1 MDRKTLLAD
10 VGDKLR
16 KARKPLKYSE
26 NEMAD
31 RLDAYRT
38 SYYRYERGE
47 TSPQLRVLYALAK
60 AFDISLDW
68 LIADKGPMYYKEKQV
83 KEKPE
88 SATDAS
94 QTTHEDIKELIE
106 HMEQIPLLRYEVLVM
121 FHKFKEDRKE
131 IVETAMKNK
140 MEK

>member
-1 MDRKTLLAD
+1 MDRKTLLKD

-16 KARKPLKYSE
+16 KARKPLKYSQ

-38 SYYRYERGE
+38 SYHRYERGE
-47 TSPQLRVLYALAK
+47 TSPQLTALYELAK
-60 AFDISLDW
+60 TFDISLDW
-68 LIADKGPMYYKEKQV
+68 LIADKGPMYFKEKEV

-88 SATDAS
+88 PAADTP
-94 QTTHEDIKELIE
+94 QTTQEDIKELIE

-140 MEK
+140 VKK

>member
-1 MDRKTLLAD
+1 MDRKTLLVD

-38 SYYRYERGE
+38 SYHRYERGE
-47 TSPQLRVLYALAK
+47 TSPQLTALYELART
-60 AFDISLDW
+60 FDISLDW

-83 KEKPE
+83 KEKPGP
-88 SATDAS
+88 AADTPQAVR
-94 QTTHEDIKELIE
+94 EDINELLE

-131 IVETAMKNK
+131 MVEAAMKNK